1 MRTKKF
7 GGLVPSLITPLP
19 FNSSSRLL
27 RSLETTALSG
37 EISPGRTT
45 PRNTTV
51 WRSLFIA
58 TERSASITRDPL
70 LSTATTRP
78 ARLVRKLDFDE
89 ACALPCRVA
98 AECVEN
104 IAAWSLAFVCE
115 FIASSR
121 LLSEHHY
128 HSCPYNL
135 GLEQAFSFPDTHRYL
150 ISNSSTP

>member
-7 GGLVPSLITPLP
+7 GGLVPSLMTPLP

-27 RSLETTALSG
+27 RSWETTALSG

-98 AECVEN
+98 AECGEN
-104 IAAWSLAFVCE
+104 RFCTPEVLI
-115 FIASSR
+115 R
-121 LLSEHHY
+121 SEERRVGKECR
-128 HSCPYNL
+128 SGGEPY
-135 GLEQAFSFPDTHRYL
+135 G
-150 ISNSSTP
+150 